1 MVTEHTTEHTE
12 IMDRI
17 VSHIATRECLL
28 TQPHPPGECGVV
40 AARRRCQEEGDSAM
54 RRQRDEE
61 RQPCSGCAAQAR
73 FQERVRLSAADA
85 SLPQAHLTPAPAT
98 RLA

>member
-1 MVTEHTTEHTE
+1 MVTEHTTGHTE

-17 VSHIATRECLL
+17 VTHIATRECLI

-40 AARRRCQEEGDSAM
+40 AARRRCQEEGDSAN

-61 RQPCSGCAAQAR
+61 RQP
-73 FQERVRLSAADA
+73 
-85 SLPQAHLTPAPAT
+85 
-98 RLA
+98 